1 MLEKRAHEIVLC
13 TFRLSRPKIFKL
25 VPLDAERRPASLL
38 KVKSR
43 GILQP
48 CFWKSLG
55 KQVWRREN
63 IQAGLHS
70 KPLQITPNGQV
81 PLSVIQCTFFFFTI
95 LLPFFFLFFSPF
107 PFFLSLSS
115 SSTFFF
121 FFPFLMKGGVF
132 FLFPLKVTLN
142 PCLSNRNDLEIPGYL
157 TFYLFYL
164 FSIALTRRFT

>member
-95 LLPFFFLFFSPF
+95 LLPFFFLFFP
-107 PFFLSLSS
+107 LSLSFS
-115 SSTFFF
+115 LYLLLLLFFF
-121 FFPFLMKGGVF
+121 FSFSYERWR
-132 FLFPLKVTLN
+132 FLFV
-142 PCLSNRNDLEIPGYL
+142 SLESDSEPVS
-157 TFYLFYL
+157 F
-164 FSIALTRRFT
+164 

>member
-95 LLPFFFLFFSPF
+95 LLPFFFLFLPF
-107 PFFLSLSS
+107 PFLSLFI
-115 SSTFFF
+115 FFF
-121 FFPFLMKGGVF
+121 YFFFSLFLWKVAFSFCFPWKWLWTRVF
-132 FLFPLKVTLN
+132 LIVMILKFRAISLF
-142 PCLSNRNDLEIPGYL
+142 I
-157 TFYLFYL
+157 YL

>member
-81 PLSVIQCTFFFFTI
+81 PLSVIQCTFFFFS
-95 LLPFFFLFFSPF
+95 LFC
-107 PFFLSLSS
+107 SLS
-115 SSTFFF
+115 FFF
-121 FFPFLMKGGVF
+121 FFSLSLSFSLYLLLLLF
-132 FLFPLKVTLN
+132 FFFSFSYERWRFLFV
-142 PCLSNRNDLEIPGYL
+142 SLESDSEPVS
-157 TFYLFYL
+157 F
-164 FSIALTRRFT
+164 

>member
-81 PLSVIQCTFFFFTI
+81 PLSVIQCTFFFFS
-95 LLPFFFLFFSPF
+95 LFCSLSFFFFFP
-107 PFFLSLSS
+107 LSLSFS
-115 SSTFFF
+115 LYLLLLLFF